1 MEDVKIL
8 CELISAHGGP
18 QPEMIIYPHQC
29 EMYTIVDEN
38 ITVGTELIASLK
50 CENPIIANLLID
62 YFGTTKGMQR

>member
-18 QPEMIIYPHQC
+18 QPAIIIYPHQC

-38 ITVGTELIASLK
+38 ITVGTEPIASLK
-50 CENPIIANLLID
+50 CENPTIANLLID